1 MCDSPWC
8 PPVRQALAE
17 INQRL
22 SRIEHNQE
30 IIMSE
35 QSQEQADI
43 NSAVQ
48 FDQQLDT
55 DVKALTA
62 QVTAGLA
69 ALDQA
74 IANLQAANPAVDTS
88 ELVAAQ
94 AVLAGDQPNLDA
106 AVAALAKDPNAAPAT
121 PPASN

>member
-1 MCDSPWC
+1 MRSFPQR
-8 PPVRQALAE
+8 PTIRQALEKISGQLA
-17 INQRL
+17 
-22 SRIEHNQE
+22 RIEHNQE
-30 IIMSE
+30 FIMSQQSTE
-35 QSQEQADI
+35 QQVIDNVAADL
-43 NSAVQ
+43 VTE
-48 FDQQLDT
+48 DT

-62 QVTAGLA
+62 QVIAGQQ

-88 ELVAAQ
+88 QLLAAQ

-106 AVAALAKDPNAAPAT
+106 AIAALVADPNAAPAT

>member
-1 MCDSPWC
+1 MHPVPRR
-8 PPVRQALAE
+8 PPLWQALEE
-17 INQRL
+17 INRRL
-22 SRIEHNQE
+22 SRIEKNQE

-43 NSAVQ
+43 DAAAQ

-55 DVKALTA
+55 DVKNLTT
-62 QVTAGLA
+62 QVTAGMA

-88 ELVAAQ
+88 QLVAAK

-106 AVAALAKDPNAAPAT
+106 AIAALAADPNAAPAT
-121 PPASN
+121 PPAGS